1 MSSTSPFYF
10 FIIVKRR
17 KCHCL
22 LLPQF
27 TFSAAKSGHA
37 TQQLA
42 CCHTA
47 ASCSSPKHADAT
59 TQLLPQLALPSRH
72 LSPCFMAASTEPP
85 VLASS
90 ELSLALGSPQVGAP
104 SPPPT
109 PRTNPVQFPGP
120 TCSSSELSL
129 ALGSPQV
136 GAPSPP
142 TPRTNPVQFPG
153 PTCSNLNFSSNFEFH
168 HSQRGSFK
176 IPPLRRQRSTGGG
189 GGKIV
194 L

>member
-1 MSSTSPFYF
+1 MGYRKTPYPLNAIGLQFFTPTCHPHHLFIF

-27 TFSAAKSGHA
+27 TFTAAKSSHA

-72 LSPCFMAASTEPP
+72 LSPCFMAVSTEPP

-90 ELSLALGSPQVGAP
+90 ELSLALGSPQVGKP
-104 SPPPT
+104 SPPPP

-129 ALGSPQV
+129 KSVHHCLLLLLKQTLFNFPDRLAL
-136 GAPSPP
+136 
-142 TPRTNPVQFPG
+142 
-153 PTCSNLNFSSNFEFH
+153 
-168 HSQRGSFK
+168 
-176 IPPLRRQRSTGGG
+176 I
-189 GGKIV
+189 
-194 L
+194 